1 MKNIIIDCDPGHD
14 DIIASMVAM
23 AHPEQFNILG
33 FTTVAGNQTLEKV
46 TNNLLKVQTLLGTDY
61 PVSMGYD
68 APIIKPLEVQPLAHG
83 ESGLDGPI
91 LPEAKRSVTGLHAI
105 EFMKETLEKSREKVT
120 FLCIGP
126 LTNMALFLRTYPQ
139 LAEKIEAI
147 AIMGG
152 AVNSGNIQLKSEF
165 NIYHDPEA
173 AKIVFD
179 SGVKIIMAGLE
190 VCYAGSILLSEAEQA
205 NGKGKASQLFY
216 DLMRFYGRY
225 AIDRGWDR
233 TAIFD
238 MTPLIY
244 LLKPELFESR
254 EYEVH
259 IELDGKY
266 TRGMT
271 VVDLQKTENLV
282 HPATVL
288 WDVRREEFIQILFE
302 SLDILDRRYQ

>member
-1 MKNIIIDCDPGHD
+1 MYHLIIDCDPGHD

-23 AHPEQFNILG
+23 AHPETFDILG

-46 TNNLLKVQTLLGTDY
+46 TNNLLRVQTLLETDY

-68 APIIKPLEVQPLAHG
+68 APIIKALEVQPKAHG

-91 LPEAKRSVTGLHAI
+91 LPEAKRTVTGLHAI
-105 EFMKETLEKSREKVT
+105 EFMKETLENSSEKVT

-126 LTNMALFLRTYPQ
+126 LTNMALFLKTYPH
-139 LAEKIEAI
+139 LKEKIQAI

-152 AVNSGNIQLKSEF
+152 AVNGGNIQLKSEF

-173 AKIVFD
+173 AKIVFG
-179 SGVKIIMAGLE
+179 SGAKVIMAGLE
-190 VCYAGSILLSEAEQA
+190 VCYAGSILLSEAEEA
-205 NGKGKASQLFY
+205 NGRGRASQLFY
-216 DLMRFYGRY
+216 DLMKFYGRY
-225 AIDRGWDR
+225 AVDRGWDR

-244 LLKPELFESR
+244 LLRPELFETK

-259 IELDGKY
+259 VELNGEY

-271 VVDLQKTENLV
+271 VVDLAKTEDLI

-288 WDVRREEFIQILFE
+288 WDVKREEFIQTLFE
-302 SLDILDRRYQ
+302 ALDILDKRYQ